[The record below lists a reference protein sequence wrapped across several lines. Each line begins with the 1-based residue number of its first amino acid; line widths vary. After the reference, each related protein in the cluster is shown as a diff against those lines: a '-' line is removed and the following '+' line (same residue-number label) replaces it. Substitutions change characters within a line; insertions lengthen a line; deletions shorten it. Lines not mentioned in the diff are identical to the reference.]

1 MTSTGPA
8 DWFDRMRKAMP
19 GPDLPMLGPEL
30 LLFGP
35 AQVVQMTA
43 AAVKLSLTG
52 RRRRFV
58 LAGREVTT
66 EIVDLAVATG
76 PGLAIGQFDDVR
88 LDLKDL
94 DWNGRR
100 VSTLRITGRNVH
112 LRPGLSPTIVAAPVL
127 LDATVDADAIESWS
141 SPWARRFQLD
151 VGDDAVARIRLRG
164 REHLG
169 ALEVDLR
176 IDNGSLVIDPTAV
189 VAAHRRFRGI
199 ARLPTFRVPLLLPKG
214 IKLTG
219 ITLLS
224 RAISVSA
231 LVPEWS
237 ESLVVTDVQQFAR
250 LLRPD
255 LDPVIV
261 PVSRRAS

>member
-1 MTSTGPA
+1 MTSTGAA
-8 DWFDRMRKAMP
+8 DWFDRMRKAFP

-35 AQVVQMTA
+35 AQVIQMTA
-43 AAVKLSLTG
+43 AAVKASLTG

-58 LAGREVTT
+58 IAGREITT

-88 LDLKDL
+88 LDVKDL

-100 VSTLRITGRNVH
+100 VTTLRITGRNVH

-127 LDATVDADAIESWS
+127 LDATVDDAALETWS
-141 SPWARRFQLD
+141 SPWARRFRLEI
-151 VGDDAVARIRLRG
+151 GDDAVARIHLRG

-169 ALEVDLR
+169 ALEVGVR
-176 IDNGSLVIDPTAV
+176 IENGSLVIDPAAV
-189 VAAHRRFRGI
+189 VAGHRRFGSI
-199 ARLPTFRVPLLLPKG
+199 GRLPAFRVPLLLPKG
-214 IKLTG
+214 IRLTD
-219 ITLLS
+219 ITLLP

-261 PVSRRAS
+261 PVSRRAP